1 MGKAGYK
8 THGKSRSTTGA
19 VGRRKIELMC
29 HETDV
34 ELARANKRPRQDG
47 YRLIAQKTY
56 KEYGIKGLIF
66 YTVRINRQFGYT
78 EENVLSWVEGI
89 ISAKDRE
96 KLLKLNLQKKAD
108 KQQGEDRDGN

>member
-34 ELARANKRPRQDG
+34 ELERANKRP
-47 YRLIAQKTY
+47 
-56 KEYGIKGLIF
+56 
-66 YTVRINRQFGYT
+66 V
-78 EENVLSWVEGI
+78 
-89 ISAKDRE
+89 
-96 KLLKLNLQKKAD
+96 KAPSV
-108 KQQGEDRDGN
+108 K